1 MFVEITEEKLVGGIF
16 AHFWILNRVKDKTV
30 SFSNT
35 NTPKKGCMGEK
46 KLSKQ
51 KAQKQTEENKII
63 NIKKKEKERTKRKRY
78 LATFLNRRRKKKERK
93 KLEQNKLIIE

>member
-1 MFVEITEEKLVGGIF
+1 MYG
-16 AHFWILNRVKDKTV
+16 R
-30 SFSNT
+30 
-35 NTPKKGCMGEK
+35 EK

-63 NIKKKEKERTKRKRY
+63 NIKKKEKERTKTKRY